1 MSGAIY
7 LIQDNGQLV
16 EMNEK
21 AYDSEALLQE
31 LLAKYPNLLAG
42 DQIDTAAPRKW
53 LLVKREVGVL
63 SQEGGIDRWSVDH
76 LFLDQDGIPT
86 LVEVKRSTDT
96 RLRREVVGQMLD
108 YAANGVVYWPVEK
121 IIAQF
126 EATCQF
132 QGGDSEQILAEFLGA
147 DADQKQ
153 FWQQV
158 KTNLL
163 AGKIHLV
170 FVADKIPTELQRV
183 VEFLNKQM
191 NPAEVLAVEIKQYV
205 GQGLRTLVPRVIGQI
220 VDKNSS
226 VSVTEKRQWD
236 KLSFFKELEEK
247 QGSDQCEAAKKILEW
262 ISPDQIQVRWGKGSK
277 YGTCIPKLNYQ
288 GKDYSLF
295 TIWTDGTIQIDRR
308 LFSSQDKVLEFEKRL
323 DSLVEKTYPNYFN
336 VFLSMLT
343 DEAAL
348 KQFLETF
355 DWVIQEIKA
364 L

>member
-42 DQIDTAAPRKW
+42 DQIDTAAPRQW
-53 LLVKREVGVL
+53 LLVKREVGVP

-126 EATCQF
+126 EATCQL

-163 AGKIHLV
+163 AGKIRLV

-183 VEFLNKQM
+183 VEFLNKQALP
-191 NPAEVLAVEIKQYV
+191 NL
-205 GQGLRTLVPRVIGQI
+205 LC
-220 VDKNSS
+220 KN
-226 VSVTEKRQWD
+226 VKN
-236 KLSFFKELEEK
+236 
-247 QGSDQCEAAKKILEW
+247 G
-262 ISPDQIQVRWGKGSK
+262 
-277 YGTCIPKLNYQ
+277 
-288 GKDYSLF
+288 
-295 TIWTDGTIQIDRR
+295 
-308 LFSSQDKVLEFEKRL
+308 
-323 DSLVEKTYPNYFN
+323 
-336 VFLSMLT
+336 
-343 DEAAL
+343 
-348 KQFLETF
+348 
-355 DWVIQEIKA
+355 
-364 L
+364 